1 MTYHIPP
8 FPLLFPELH
17 NITRHHASPCVS
29 VHHQQIYR
37 GVPACWAHCSSGQV
51 SRCPLLLHWAQLSHR
66 GRLSPRTCDHVTHT
80 QETPAGAQVRVAGW
94 SRSGVLASTQ
104 QVSHDSRLV
113 KCCRIVMDA
122 EKRETDM

>member
-1 MTYHIPP
+1 MHHRVCLYISRY
-8 FPLLFPELH
+8 
-17 NITRHHASPCVS
+17 ITVSPRAGPTAAV
-29 VHHQQIYR
+29 
-37 GVPACWAHCSSGQV
+37 A
-51 SRCPLLLHWAQLSHR
+51 RCPGARCCCTGPSSVTAGDSHR
-66 GRLSPRTCDHVTHT
+66 EHVTHT

-94 SRSGVLASTQ
+94 SRSGALASTQ

>member
-1 MTYHIPP
+1 M
-8 FPLLFPELH
+8 
-17 NITRHHASPCVS
+17 HHASPCVS
-29 VHHQQIYR
+29 VHRQIY
-37 GVPACWAHCSSGQV
+37 
-51 SRCPLLLHWAQLSHR
+51 
-66 GRLSPRTCDHVTHT
+66 RLSPRAGPTAAVARCPGARCCTGPSSVTAGDSHREHVTHT

-94 SRSGVLASTQ
+94 SRSGALASTQ